1 MFTSFTKEISTFL
14 DKAEKESSRFREN
27 SEKTGYELIVL
38 KGMNINPDC
47 LDISYN
53 TPSIAWAFT
62 ANTEKML
69 IITYDNTKLC
79 EAVPVCYKL
88 MLNLPSDADPDT
100 MDANIVEEGLLVTV
114 EKKKDSK

>member
-47 LDISYN
+47 LDVSYSE
-53 TPSIAWAFT
+53 PSTFWVLAGS
-62 ANTEKML
+62 TEKML
-69 IITYDNTKLC
+69 IITYNNTKMC
-79 EAVPVCYKL
+79 EAMPTNYKF
-88 MLNLPSDADPDT
+88 MINLPSDADPDT
-100 MDANIVEEGLLVTV
+100 MDANITDEGLLITV
-114 EKKKDSK
+114 EKKRDSE